1 MFKKI
6 VKLAAYLF
14 ALIIILV
21 EPDFS
26 LLIGVIL
33 GITLLYGKIKG
44 KPVIAAKIE
53 KRKIG
58 WDVKR

>member
-6 VKLAAYLF
+6 VKMAAYLF

-26 LLIGVIL
+26 LLIGAIL

-44 KPVIAAKIE
+44 KPVIVAKIK
-53 KRKIG
+53 KRKI
-58 WDVKR
+58 KKK